1 MQVLAFIAHY
11 CCGGGS
17 LFPGVGRSTTLDP
30 FGQHVRWSVGTQP
43 SSALQFFGYMGRKET
58 ERVTHT
64 HTHTQ
69 CVIFCG
75 FCVYGFVIQGVFLS
89 LMKWVRSLWLWY
101 YEEEFGSW
109 WVCGS

>member
-17 LFPGVGRSTTLDP
+17 LFPAVGRSTTLDP
-30 FGQHVRWSVGTQP
+30 FCQQVGASVGTQP

-64 HTHTQ
+64 HTHTM
-69 CVIFCG
+69 CD
-75 FCVYGFVIQGVFLS
+75 FLWF
-89 LMKWVRSLWLWY
+89 LYV
-101 YEEEFGSW
+101 
-109 WVCGS
+109 WVCDSGSFFEFDEMG